1 MIKMLSMD
9 LDETLLSTDKVMTES
24 FRPFVEKL
32 KANNIIPV
40 VATGREFYTAHR
52 FVGEDLEIDLIC
64 NNGNIIKNNKTGKL
78 EFVNPMSKEDVDLI
92 MSFDKN
98 DKVYSTIH
106 VAREDGI
113 DLLYK
118 KKNFKSFEGVYVDAF
133 RGRNLGL
140 DNFDD
145 YEGHPLSIVFAGTHD
160 DLVELRRL
168 IKEGIG
174 EDKDKFNFHL
184 MKIKR
189 EPKWMLEILQKNGDK
204 FFGIKKYAENRNIKL
219 EEVAAIGDDSNDKML
234 VENVGLGFAMINAV
248 DVLKEVADVVSDYD
262 NNNDGAI
269 KILDKVLFGD

>member
-1 MIKMLSMD
+1 MLSMD
-9 LDETLLSTDKVMTES
+9 LDETLLTSDKVMTES

-106 VAREDGI
+106 VEREDGI

-118 KKNFKSFEGVYVDAF
+118 KKNFDSLEGTYVDAF

-145 YEGHPLSIVFAGTHD
+145 FKGHPLSIVFAGSHD
-160 DLVELRRL
+160 DLVELRRN
-168 IKEGIG
+168 IKDGIG
-174 EDKDKFNFHL
+174 DDKFNFHL

-189 EPKWMLEILQKNGDK
+189 HPKWMLEILQKNGDK
-204 FFGIKKYAENRNIKL
+204 FFGVKKYAENRNIKL

-262 NNNDGAI
+262 NNHDGAI